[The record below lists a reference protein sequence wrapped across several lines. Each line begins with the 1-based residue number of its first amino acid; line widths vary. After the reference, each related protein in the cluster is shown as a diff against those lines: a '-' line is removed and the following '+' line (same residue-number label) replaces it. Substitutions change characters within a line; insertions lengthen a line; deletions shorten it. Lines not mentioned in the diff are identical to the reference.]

1 MNNSLPSLPIP
12 NKEHIQILPRFQ
24 NLPMQAIHVIQNIE
38 QCEAIRTELEQI
50 AIFGFDS
57 ESKPTF
63 QVGEVSTGPHLI
75 QLASVERAYLFQ
87 MSPPIWSFLAPF
99 LANPDQLKVGF
110 GLKNDAHLFR
120 KKGFELNGIVEL
132 SKCFASFGL
141 SNPVGIKNAIALLF
155 QLNIPKSKKV
165 STSNWARKVLTPEQ
179 INYAAADAYAALLVF
194 EELRHLEQLPK
205 EILQKLENIIK
216 PPRHEKL

>member
-24 NLPMQAIHVIQNIE
+24 NLPMQAIHVIQNVE

-155 QLNIPKSKKV
+155 QLNFPKSKKV

-194 EELRHLEQLPK
+194 EELWHLEQLPK